1 MGGEMTQQSRFVV
14 EQPEV
19 NQKVAA
25 SGRFIVGEVDEEA
38 EEKPIA
44 ERPQGFFKQ
53 LGNWVKGTGKITP
66 EMENLPTIVNSGF
79 LKGQPASAI
88 AKIAPLVAMTNDPME
103 IAQIIQANV
112 PGVRMQENKDGLGNV
127 YPILINEDGVTAL
140 VDKPGLDLMNLGQFA
155 TQTAAFMTG
164 PGASTMPKAIAKDA
178 AIESAIQAAQA
189 AGGGEF
195 DVGDIATTA
204 AFAGGGKLLEDAAGA
219 GAKALFGRGDELAES
234 VIKAGD
240 EFNVPV
246 MTSDIYNPKNWASR
260 GARFTG
266 ETVPVIGTGGMR
278 NAQQEAREHAV
289 EQFINLHQGGT
300 YDEIIASIGRNNDR
314 LKRLAGTVYQE
325 TSPKLD
331 ALSVENGLPLENTV
345 SKLDAVI
352 ADLTRPGKVVDDSVL
367 SILDDMQTMLTGPD
381 QTYQLLRDNIGA
393 WQAKIDSIDPAVRA
407 AMPSKVK
414 SQLQSILS
422 AARRDRDMFANAN
435 LTSKEYAQLKQ
446 ADSLYG
452 EVAENLKS
460 TKIKNILDKG
470 DVTPEVAAQML
481 YSNKPSEVKRLYE
494 NLTPAGRA
502 NTKSLIIQD
511 IVDALDKRAGGITP
525 TTLVN
530 ELRKRSDATSVFFKG
545 ADKEQLDGFMRLME
559 HTRRAQ
565 EVAKGAGSQTAERV
579 MPLAAGA
586 SLAFDPAILAGYAT
600 VGGLSRVIE
609 SPRMRGILVKMNG
622 TAPGTPEFKRLA
634 ELASTIFRA
643 GLQAS
648 PEKGGSDLEKEISEE
663 GRRTFRALQ

>member
-1 MGGEMTQQSRFVV
+1 MTQQSRFIVD
-14 EQPEV
+14 QPETQESV
-19 NQKVAA
+19 QPT
-25 SGRFIVGEVDEEA
+25 GRFIVGEVDEGT

-53 LGNWVKGTGKITP
+53 LGNWAKGEVRMTP
-66 EMENLPTIVNSGF
+66 EMEGLPTIVNSGF
-79 LKGQPASAI
+79 LKGQPVSTI

-103 IAQIIQANV
+103 IAKIIQANV
-112 PGVRMQENKDGLGNV
+112 PSVRMQTNKDGKGNI
-127 YPILINEDGVTAL
+127 YPVLINENGVTAL
-140 VDKPGLDLMNLGQFA
+140 VDRPGFDLMNLGQFT

-164 PGASTMPKAIAKDA
+164 PGATTIPKAIAKDV
-178 AIESAIQAAQA
+178 AIESAIQTAQA
-189 AGGGEF
+189 AGGGDF
-195 DVGDIATTA
+195 DAGDVATTA
-204 AFAGGGKLLEDAAGA
+204 AFAVGGKLLEDVAGA
-219 GAKALFGRGDELAES
+219 GAKALFGEGDAAAKSL
-234 VIKAGD
+234 IKSGD

-260 GARFTG
+260 GTRFTG

-278 NAQQEAREHAV
+278 NAQQEARELAV
-289 EQFINLHQGGT
+289 DQFVNLHQGGT
-300 YDEIIASIGRNNDR
+300 YEEIISSIGRNNDR
-314 LKRLAGTVYQE
+314 LKRLAGAVYKE
-325 TSPKLD
+325 TSPKLN
-331 ALSVENGLPLENTV
+331 ALSIESGMPLTATTA
-345 SKLDAVI
+345 KLDAVI
-352 ADLTRPGKVVDDSVL
+352 ADLTQPGKVVDDSVL
-367 SILDDMQTMLTGPD
+367 SILDDMQDMLTGPN
-381 QTYQLLRDNIGA
+381 QTYQILRDNIGA
-393 WQAKIDSIDPAVRA
+393 WQSKIESIDPAVRA

-414 SQLQSILS
+414 TQLQSILT
-422 AARRDRDMFANAN
+422 AARRDRDAFANAN
-435 LTSKEYAQLKQ
+435 LSSKEYAQLKQ

-452 EVAENLKS
+452 AVAENLKS
-460 TKIKNILDKG
+460 TKIKGILDKG

-481 YSNKPSEVKRLYE
+481 YSSKPSEVKRLYE
-494 NLTPAGRA
+494 NLTPMGRA

-511 IVDALDKRAGGITP
+511 IVDTLEKRAGGLTP

-530 ELRKRSDATSVFFKG
+530 ELRKRSDATNVFFKG

-565 EVAKGAGSQTAERV
+565 EVSKGAGSQTAERV

-600 VGGLSRVIE
+600 VGGLSRVLE
-609 SPRMRGILVKMNG
+609 SPRMRGVLVKMNG
-622 TAPGTPEFKRLA
+622 VAPGTPEFQRLA

-663 GRRTFRALQ
+663 SRRTFRALQ